1 MESPEKEFGG
11 IGSRFCDRN
20 EPEKMMREQTE
31 HELRAVVCRRTRMDD
46 LADVL
51 IEEVYAEIRNS
62 GDLFRR
68 VRVIVPNRSI
78 QRYLSLRF
86 AHRHEVTAQIEFL
99 PLMSVFSRFMPRN
112 SVSGRLNIDEK
123 TIGWRIYRILMERDS
138 EAAFPQLVR
147 WIGGDAK
154 KLYELSRQ
162 LGSLYDKYILYRPEW
177 IGAWEA
183 GRMPRGLEGEPVAA
197 WQGELW
203 RRVAGEDWKGNHFA
217 AVYGKIMRG
226 EPGLVSGAD
235 KAETIR
241 IFGFSQLPPAV
252 LRCLER
258 FSGAGTSVKLYHLVP
273 GKTFFMEDVRRE
285 KDELKEFLT
294 RYFHEGQD
302 PDRLR
307 EDMETLYF
315 QHNPLVASFAMQ
327 SRVLLSG
334 TGDWDGD
341 TDYDYEEEKKPV
353 PEDDT
358 VLHLLQDR
366 IRRDI
371 RPRGVQVSTRKEGS
385 GCRSVQ
391 IRSCYSA
398 FREVEAAHNFILH
411 CLAED
416 PELSIKDIFIMTPSP
431 SEYAPLVDAVFNHS
445 HDTVKLGVSVAD
457 RPQTERLPSY
467 NTLMKVLALFK
478 GDFAASEIFGI
489 LQDQTLQEHW
499 GITSD
504 DCQYCLTRAM
514 QAGIRW
520 GWDAKEHALSGG
532 KDFPENSWQ
541 AGFDRMLLGYALDA
555 DVATPYRTG
564 AENEVFPVPG
574 FAGSSGDLLGKFF
587 SLTSKLHEIAQ
598 TMRSREKT
606 GMPFLEWYD
615 MLAAAAGS
623 LFGGDSEL
631 KKLLLSV
638 LNIWHRVLAEAGAE
652 DVPLTGGIV
661 LAYLQDKHAK
671 PEDNTVGFMRGKIT
685 FCGLRPMRSIP
696 ADAILLLGM
705 NHRSFPEEDDNREF
719 DIMQQYRQEKDS
731 GAGREPGD
739 PLKRD
744 ESRQLFL
751 DTVMAARKYLYISYV
766 GRDIH
771 DRKEKP
777 PSVCVDE
784 LQNYLTH
791 EFGKN
796 SFIELKEPIHAFSP
810 ELFRNGIANQSF
822 SGIMKEAARQI
833 ADPSDAGASGQTP
846 VFDIRGGIHPEE
858 SMQAG
863 PSCQSIELDTLRWFF
878 LNPAERFIRDGL
890 DASLSVSEASSPE
903 DSECFEERLDWDV
916 KDELFLAYLESP
928 DRDALES
935 VSLRRLKAN
944 GSLPLTRNKDDW
956 QDWSVIAAIAHD
968 FETGTQEMTEQLI
981 GAGEMDFEYS
991 AADAGDLAGLIYDT
1005 VPEGRLHARLILP
1018 EMKVYRPAD
1027 PVEPCILMEWSFAKS
1042 ISGSQLV
1049 KPVLEHLR
1057 ANLDRKT
1064 VTKIVY
1070 FDGKQIS
1077 VMTADPME
1085 RSDAEKTMKS
1095 FLCLYHAGMR
1105 KPLPFFPKTSYAF
1118 FANEDDL
1125 SKKRAA
1131 AEKSWNGDYNI
1142 SGDVDKFGNY
1152 FGTELPFGDAFIGLA
1167 ETFFGAVVFRSTNTR
1182 RRGRGKGK

>member
-1 MESPEKEFGG
+1 MNGNPQLQQTVSPENIFHMQ
-11 IGSRFCDRN
+11 D
-20 EPEKMMREQTE
+20 EQTE
-31 HELRAVVCRRTRMDD
+31 HIEKPFVFRRLSMDA

-51 IEEVYAEIRNS
+51 LDEIHAESQNC
-62 GDLFRR
+62 DLFRKTQI
-68 VRVIVPNRSI
+68 IVPNRSI

-86 AHRHEVTAQIEFL
+86 AHRYGIAAQLEFPTLMSIFQRFL
-99 PLMSVFSRFMPRN
+99 PRPHDRV
-112 SVSGRLNIDEK
+112 NINEK
-123 TIGWRIYRILMERDS
+123 TIGWRIYRVLLEPES
-138 EAAFPQLVR
+138 QKAFPKLAQ
-147 WIGGDAK
+147 WIRGDSK
-154 KLYELSRQ
+154 RLYDLSCQ
-162 LGSLYDKYILYRPEW
+162 LGSLYDKYMLYRPGW
-177 IGAWEA
+177 INAWEA
-183 GRMPRGLEGEPVAA
+183 GRPPRGLNGEPAA

-203 RRVAGEDWKGNHFA
+203 RRVAGTDWKGYHFA
-217 AVYGKIMRG
+217 AVYELIVCRG
-226 EPGLVSGAD
+226 EIASASGE
-235 KAETIR
+235 KLKSGRETIR
-241 IFGFSQLPPAV
+241 IFGFSQLPPTV
-252 LRCLER
+252 LQCLEQ
-258 FSGAGTSVKLYHLVP
+258 FHKLGLTVKLYHLVP
-273 GKTFFMEDVRRE
+273 SGEYYADCKTS
-285 KDELKEFLT
+285 KDELREFLNK
-294 RYFHEGQD
+294 YFHEGQD
-302 PDRLR
+302 PVRLL
-307 EDMETLYF
+307 EDMDSMYF
-315 QHNPLVASFAMQ
+315 QHNPLLASFAMQ
-327 SRVLLSG
+327 SCVMLNK
-334 TGDWDGD
+334 TGDWIDD
-341 TDYDYEEEKKPV
+341 TDFGYSEAYA
-353 PEDDT
+353 PESGT
-358 VLHLLQDR
+358 ILNRLQKR
-366 IRRDI
+366 IRDDLKSSVS
-371 RPRGVQVSTRKEGS
+371 RPGKRKKGT

-391 IRSCYSA
+391 IRNCYSA

-411 CLAED
+411 CLNED
-416 PELSIKDIFIMTPSP
+416 PDLQLKDIFIMTPSP
-431 SEYAPLVDAVFNHS
+431 ADYAPLVDAVFNHS
-445 HDTVKLGVSVAD
+445 GDQRLAVSIAD
-457 RPQTERLPSY
+457 QPQTERLSSY
-467 NTLMKVLALFK
+467 STLMKILALFK